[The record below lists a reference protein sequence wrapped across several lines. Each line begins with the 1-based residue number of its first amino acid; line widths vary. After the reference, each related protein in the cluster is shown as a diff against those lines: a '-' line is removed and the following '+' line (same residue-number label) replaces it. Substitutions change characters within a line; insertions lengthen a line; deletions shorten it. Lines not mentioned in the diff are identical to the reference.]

1 MSAVARRF
9 GALEERP
16 FRLLW
21 SGQALS
27 DIGNAMLPVALAFAV
42 LQVTG
47 SLSDLGLVLAAALVP
62 RVLLLL
68 AGGVWADRLPRQ
80 IVMLSA
86 DLVRA
91 LSQGGL
97 ALLLLTGSAR
107 LWHLLVAAVV
117 YGVAQAFFGP
127 ASTGLVPETVA
138 AARLQQANALVS
150 LTRSTLNVAGPALA
164 GVLVAAFEPGW
175 VFALDAATFVASA
188 VFLVALPL
196 PRRNRAGTREAF
208 VAQLADGWRELRA
221 RTWVSASIAYF
232 SIWNLAIAPFFVLG
246 PFIAREEL
254 DGASDWGL
262 ILAAGGVGA
271 IAGSLISLRFRP
283 RRPLRAGYIIGTL
296 TALEPLA
303 LIRPLPTA
311 GIAAAAAV
319 AFGALTISNTLWL
332 TALQEHVPREALS
345 RVSAYDWMG
354 SLVFMPI
361 GYAVAGPLGE
371 AIGLD
376 ATLWTAG
383 ALLAGASLAIL
394 AFPSVRN
401 VRRFDPVPDAGLTVP
416 RLTPQ

>member
-1 MSAVARRF
+1 MSAVSKSF

-21 SGQALS
+21 GGQALS

-62 RVLLLL
+62 RVLFLL

-80 IVMLSA
+80 VVMLGS

-91 LSQGGL
+91 LSQGAL

-107 LWHLLVAAVV
+107 LWHLLIAAVV

-127 ASTGLVPETVA
+127 ASTGLVPETVTA
-138 AARLQQANALVS
+138 PRLQQANALVS

-164 GVLVAAFEPGW
+164 GILVAAFDPGW

-188 VFLVALPL
+188 ILLAALPL
-196 PRRNRAGTREAF
+196 PRRARAGAREAF
-208 VAQLADGWRELRA
+208 LAQLAEGWRELRA
-221 RTWVSASIAYF
+221 RTWVAASIAYF
-232 SIWNLAIAPFFVLG
+232 SVWNLAIAPFFVLG
-246 PFIAREEL
+246 PFIALEQL

-271 IAGSLISLRFRP
+271 IAGSLVSLRFRP
-283 RRPLRAGYIIGTL
+283 RRPLRAGYLIGTL

-303 LIRPLPTA
+303 LVRPLPTA
-311 GIAAAAAV
+311 GIAAATAV

-361 GYAVAGPLGE
+361 GYALAGPLSE
-371 AIGLD
+371 AIGMD

-394 AFPSVRN
+394 AFPSIRG
-401 VRRFDPVPDAGLTVP
+401 VRRFDPGPDAGLTVP
-416 RLTPQ
+416 QLPAV